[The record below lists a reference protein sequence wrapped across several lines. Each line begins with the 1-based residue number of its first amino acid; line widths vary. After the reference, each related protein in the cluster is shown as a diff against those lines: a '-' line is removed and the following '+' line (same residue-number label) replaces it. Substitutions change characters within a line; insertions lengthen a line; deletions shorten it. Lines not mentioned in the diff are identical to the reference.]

1 MCGKLSELLVKSFLS
16 CGQPNYEFL
25 QYFLLWVGPID
36 DVRMRT
42 MRVASIALS
51 VVCKLQRFAEFL
63 QLQKKRKAILSR
75 FSFDLSNT
83 EHAQYRFS
91 LF

>member
-42 MRVASIALS
+42 MPVASIALS
-51 VVCKLQRFAEFL
+51 VVCKLAE
-63 QLQKKRKAILSR
+63 R
-75 FSFDLSNT
+75 
-83 EHAQYRFS
+83 
-91 LF
+91 